1 MQKDQ
6 NALGTL
12 KKYDDGSPRPKVT
25 SPIQLNYHKSNQA
38 PKLKILTKF
47 KPNLF

>member
-25 SPIQLNYHKSNQA
+25 SPIQLNYQKSNPSTQ
-38 PKLKILTKF
+38 TK
-47 KPNLF
+47 NAD